1 MHNQSLKLD
10 LTMHLNFKN
19 SVKTE
24 RNIAQDY
31 QENRINQSRLR
42 MSLLFPPWTRAEKLG
57 NLYALYRALYHC
69 MPEFLI
75 WLIKAVRSIH
85 CPSCYLGPPELLRN
99 ATQCIPSRQV
109 LRVPA
114 ARLFT
119 SPSNWNPI
127 LWNYLLLRFDKST
140 TCLVRSRH

>member
-1 MHNQSLKLD
+1 MHSQSLKLD
-10 LTMHLNFKN
+10 LTMNLNFKN

-31 QENRINQSRLR
+31 QENRINQPRLR

-75 WLIKAVRSIH
+75 GLSKLLGAFTAQAVTWGLPNSFGTLLNA
-85 CPSCYLGPPELLRN
+85 YL
-99 ATQCIPSRQV
+99 Q
-109 LRVPA
+109 
-114 ARLFT
+114 
-119 SPSNWNPI
+119 
-127 LWNYLLLRFDKST
+127 DKSYASQPHASSLLPLIGT
-140 TCLVRSRH
+140 LSSGIIYCSGLINHSLIS